1 MRGWQKDCYDDRV
14 NGGACAY
21 AWKDWDEHEYIT
33 TDSETVLVRMI
44 VKLEMK
50 NVHENITPS
59 MMLVLFLSGRKE
71 KMGIKL
77 SMQ

>member
-1 MRGWQKDCYDDRV
+1 MMAASVEEHVLTRGRI
-14 NGGACAY
+14 GTSMS
-21 AWKDWDEHEYIT
+21 ILT
-33 TDSETVLVRMI
+33 TDNETVLVRVI

-50 NVHENITPS
+50 NVYENITPS

-71 KMGIKL
+71 RMGIKL

>member
-1 MRGWQKDCYDDRV
+1 MMTTSVEEHVLMRGRI
-14 NGGACAY
+14 GTSMS
-21 AWKDWDEHEYIT
+21 ILT
-33 TDSETVLVRMI
+33 TDSETVLVRVI

-50 NVHENITPS
+50 NVYENITPS

-71 KMGIKL
+71 RMGIKL

>member
-1 MRGWQKDCYDDRV
+1 LVRRAPLSEKTSILPP
-14 NGGACAY
+14 NG
-21 AWKDWDEHEYIT
+21 ILT
-33 TDSETVLVRMI
+33 TDSETVLVRVI

-50 NVHENITPS
+50 NVYENITPS

-71 KMGIKL
+71 RMGIKL